1 MTVKLAKIHLDEE
14 ITVDA
19 SHDVRCTATSDLLS
33 CIVFLKELL
42 ILSELIVILTK
53 VYEQMV
59 KEVLVSLYKV
69 AVIVWNHTDFWHL
82 SN

>member
-1 MTVKLAKIHLDEE
+1 MDT
-14 ITVDA
+14 
-19 SHDVRCTATSDLLS
+19 SHDVRCTAASDLLS
-33 CIVFLKELL
+33 RIVFLKEML
-42 ILSELIVILTK
+42 IIVELIVILTK

-69 AVIVWNHTDFWHL
+69 AVIIWNLAYLGHL

>member
-1 MTVKLAKIHLDEE
+1 M
-14 ITVDA
+14 DA

-33 CIVFLKELL
+33 CIVFLQEML
-42 ILSELIVILTK
+42 IIIEFIVILTK

-69 AVIVWNHTDFWHL
+69 SVIVWNLANFWHL